1 MDSEKSDYAK
11 IRDHVLAEKKK
22 DEAEQKER
30 ARQERIS
37 LGYPAEEE
45 EEKKPNYDS
54 PYTMNNGTAIVL
66 YIVVMIVGTIFNDRW
81 VIWVSATIILI
92 AFLNRHN
99 KKKKK

>member
-11 IRDHVLAEKKK
+11 IRDHGLAEKKK
-22 DEAEQKER
+22 DEAEKKER
-30 ARQERIS
+30 DRQKRIE
-37 LGYPAEEE
+37 LGYPAEGE

-81 VIWVSATIILI
+81 VIWVSATIMLI
-92 AFLNRHN
+92 GFLNRHN
-99 KKKKK
+99 KKRKK

>member
-1 MDSEKSDYAK
+1 MDSEKDDYAK

-22 DEAEQKER
+22 DEAEKKER
-30 ARQERIS
+30 DRQKRIE
-37 LGYPAEEE
+37 LGYPAEGE

-81 VIWVSATIILI
+81 VIWVSATIMLI
-92 AFLNRHN
+92 GFLNRHN